1 MRLVKDEE
9 EFWQAL
15 DRLVEGSRVVVD
27 RPKGSRHPRFPE
39 RGYPLD
45 YGYLEGTTA
54 SDGAGVDVWVGGLRP
69 TRVTGAVAT
78 VDLLKRDTELKLLLG
93 CDEQEM
99 AVIRDFLCS
108 GPMQAVV
115 LRRGSA

>member
-1 MRLVKDEE
+1 MKDEE

-15 DRLVEGSRVVVD
+15 DRLVEGSRVVAD

-39 RGYPLD
+39 RVYPLD

>member
-1 MRLVKDEE
+1 
-9 EFWQAL
+9 
-15 DRLVEGSRVVVD
+15 
-27 RPKGSRHPRFPE
+27 
-39 RGYPLD
+39 
-45 YGYLEGTTA
+45 
-54 SDGAGVDVWVGGLRP
+54 
-69 TRVTGAVAT
+69 VAT